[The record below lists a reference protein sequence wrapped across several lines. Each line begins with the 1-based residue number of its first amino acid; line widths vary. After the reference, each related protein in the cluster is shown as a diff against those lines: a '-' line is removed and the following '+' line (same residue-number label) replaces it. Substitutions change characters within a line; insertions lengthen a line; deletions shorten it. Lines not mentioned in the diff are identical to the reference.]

1 MEKVADRSSPQKVVD
16 ELESVSASLTYCAGA
31 SADHHA
37 GSGGRCV
44 HPRIAIMAIA
54 GVRDSCCKGR
64 AALRDH
70 AGVSVIV
77 YAEEFHAQK

>member
-16 ELESVSASLTYCAGA
+16 ELESVSACHVYCAGV
-31 SADHHA
+31 SADHRS

-44 HPRIAIMAIA
+44 HPRSAIMAIA